1 MSQAEKWIICLLY
14 IAQCA
19 LILALFAVIFMQV
32 LGIKDA
38 SVVQIVSAVA
48 GVIACEMAIK
58 KKARQ

>member
-1 MSQAEKWIICLLY
+1 MSQAEKWIILLLY

-32 LGIKDA
+32 LGIADA
-38 SVVQIVSAVA
+38 SIVQIASAIA
-48 GVIACEMAIK
+48 GVAACDKLIK